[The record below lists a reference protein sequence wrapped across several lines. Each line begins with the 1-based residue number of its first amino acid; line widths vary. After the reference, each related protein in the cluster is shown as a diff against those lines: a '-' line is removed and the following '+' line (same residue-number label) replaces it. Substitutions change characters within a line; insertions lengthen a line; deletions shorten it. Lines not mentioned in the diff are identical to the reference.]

1 MVHNQVDFLL
11 SFYQRSQTENLGL
24 DQLENK
30 NRRLLLRGARC
41 VAYQIVKIIHTAE
54 NIIHTDNWPD
64 CVPFARGYQSRVAHC
79 PDNLCQCRK

>member
-30 NRRLLLRGARC
+30 NRRLLPRCAPWARKTKK
-41 VAYQIVKIIHTAE
+41 VQKPPGGKGRTIRESKMLLG
-54 NIIHTDNWPD
+54 PQMK
-64 CVPFARGYQSRVAHC
+64 FKK
-79 PDNLCQCRK
+79 NLKMSVRFHPVQYM

>member
-30 NRRLLLRGARC
+30 NRRLLPRGAPWAR
-41 VAYQIVKIIHTAE
+41 ANNNVKK
-54 NIIHTDNWPD
+54 P
-64 CVPFARGYQSRVAHC
+64 QSQMCESSREL
-79 PDNLCQCRK
+79 DLRFL